1 MISVKYCL
9 PFCCTAL
16 LSCESISDIKDG
28 YPTVRVVGRVVDG
41 AGLPVAPSMVAITS
55 YNGSCSGSAS
65 TYGTANTDANGRYRG
80 GFPTPGLPFTGCVK
94 VTVTAGVRE
103 TFPPITVRRDS
114 LSIAEPA
121 TDSLVV
127 NFVVVRP

>member
-1 MISVKYCL
+1 MRSMKYCVA
-9 PFCCTAL
+9 FCCTAL
-16 LSCESISDIKDG
+16 LSCESITDIEDG

-55 YNGSCSGSAS
+55 YKGSCSGSAS

-80 GFPTPGLPFTGCVK
+80 GFPTPGIPFIGCVK

-103 TFPPITVRRDS
+103 TFPAITVRRDS
-114 LSIAEPA
+114 LSISDPDA
-121 TDSLVV
+121 DSLIV
-127 NFVVVRP
+127 NFVVARP